1 MWEEAVARSFIM
13 KHLCRT
19 KVEMVVFKVEMAT
32 TKEARE
38 AKKLAK

>member
-1 MWEEAVARSFIM
+1 MARSLIT

-32 TKEARE
+32 TKEVHE
-38 AKKLAK
+38 AKKLGE